1 MKIFGGYVVWG
12 YIDWEPL
19 LVDLDK
25 MQRAADRDL
34 CKAMDEIK
42 KKNAHDIEGWHIE
55 SDEFIVDVLK
65 KAGYPKLAEKYE
77 DYQHW
82 WRYA

>member
-1 MKIFGGYVVWG
+1 MKIFGGYVK
-12 YIDWEPL
+12 WEPI

-34 CKAMDEIK
+34 CKELDNIK
-42 KKNAHDIEGWHIE
+42 KMNAHDIEGWHAE
-55 SDEFIVDVLK
+55 SDEFIVEVLK

>member
-1 MKIFGGYVVWG
+1 
-12 YIDWEPL
+12 
-19 LVDLDK
+19 

-55 SDEFIVDVLK
+55 SDEFIVEVLK

-77 DYQHW
+77 DYQH
-82 WRYA
+82 